1 MSHRN
6 AAVLCLLLLTMENST
21 AAAQSEQK
29 SPAASWD
36 VTKARGKTREIEFDT
51 SEGTWMSV
59 SLSPDGKYIVFDL
72 LAHIYRVPAAGGN
85 AECLTQTSGVA
96 LNFQPRYSPDGK
108 YIAFISDRG
117 GQNNLWVMDADGGNP
132 RAVFDDKDIRVTQ
145 PTWTPDSQYIL
156 VQRDSVASGLD
167 PRPPSGIWMYH
178 RDGGKGLELIGK
190 DNGDA
195 EWPAVSPDGRYVY
208 FQYEAA
214 DPSSYA
220 GHDDITQGAYQIK
233 RLDLRTGTV
242 DDITAG
248 VGEQQYRASNG
259 GAIAPE
265 ISPDGRWMAFA
276 RRIPNGTISFKG
288 HKFGPRTALWL
299 RDLQN
304 GAEHVAMDP
313 IEVDMAEAG
322 KTSRALP
329 GYNWAADSKSL
340 VVPQGGKI
348 RRFWIDSG
356 KVETI
361 SFVAHVHRTIS
372 EMALSSRRLTDE
384 AFNVKFAR
392 WQTGSPDGKK
402 IAFQAL
408 GRIWIMDLPSG
419 TARRLTPSSFVPLE
433 YSPAWSRDGRWIVF
447 TTWDEKAGGAVWKV
461 SAVSGAPQKL
471 TQESG
476 EYVNTVWSPDDSY
489 VVASR
494 GSGPTF
500 KARDGSPIRGTTW
513 CRFLRRAA
521 RL

>member
-1 MSHRN
+1 
-6 AAVLCLLLLTMENST
+6 
-21 AAAQSEQK
+21 
-29 SPAASWD
+29 
-36 VTKARGKTREIEFDT
+36 
-51 SEGTWMSV
+51 
-59 SLSPDGKYIVFDL
+59 
-72 LAHIYRVPAAGGN
+72 
-85 AECLTQTSGVA
+85 
-96 LNFQPRYSPDGK
+96 
-108 YIAFISDRG
+108 
-117 GQNNLWVMDADGGNP
+117 MDADGGNP

-167 PRPPSGIWMYH
+167 PRPPSGICMYH

-190 DNGDA
+190 DNRDA

-220 GHDDITQGAYQIK
+220 GHDDLTQGAYQIK

-259 GAIAPE
+259 GASLPKFLPMDVGWRLPGAFPTE
-265 ISPDGRWMAFA
+265 QFPSRDISSVQGQLCGFAICKRSRA
-276 RRIPNGTISFKG
+276 RRDGS
-288 HKFGPRTALWL
+288 HR
-299 RDLQN
+299 
-304 GAEHVAMDP
+304 
-313 IEVDMAEAG
+313 
-322 KTSRALP
+322 SRHGGSGENIWALP

-348 RRFWIDSG
+348 RRLWIDSG
-356 KVETI
+356 KMETI

-402 IAFQAL
+402 LMFQAL

-419 TARRLTPSSFVPLE
+419 TARRLSPGSFSPLE
-433 YSPAWSRDGRWIVF
+433 YSSAWSHDGRWIAF
-447 TTWDEKAGGAVWKV
+447 TSWDEKAGGAVWKV
-461 SAVSGAPQKL
+461 PATGGAPQKL

-476 EYVNTVWSPDDSY
+476 QYVNTVWSPDDSY
-489 VVASR
+489 IVASR

-500 KARDGSPIRGTTW
+500 QGQGWIANPGTTW
-513 CRFLRRAA
+513 CGFR
-521 RL
+521 